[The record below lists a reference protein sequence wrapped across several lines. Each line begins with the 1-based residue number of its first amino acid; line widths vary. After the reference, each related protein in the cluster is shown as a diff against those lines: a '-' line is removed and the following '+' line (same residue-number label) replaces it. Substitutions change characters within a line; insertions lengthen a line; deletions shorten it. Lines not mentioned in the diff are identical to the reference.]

1 MKVVT
6 HISWHIV
13 GSLSPSANLGKHGAA
28 VNGRPAGRKQG
39 AGEWADLR
47 FRLVA
52 EEVKATGDDEVKATG
67 DDEVKAIGDD
77 EVKATGDDML
87 IHEALVWA
95 IREGSDG
102 FDKAIIVKTLHSSS
116 SSSSEMWL

>member
-1 MKVVT
+1 MMKVVT

-52 EEVKATGDDEVKATG
+52 EEVKATGDDEVKA
-67 DDEVKAIGDD
+67 IGDD